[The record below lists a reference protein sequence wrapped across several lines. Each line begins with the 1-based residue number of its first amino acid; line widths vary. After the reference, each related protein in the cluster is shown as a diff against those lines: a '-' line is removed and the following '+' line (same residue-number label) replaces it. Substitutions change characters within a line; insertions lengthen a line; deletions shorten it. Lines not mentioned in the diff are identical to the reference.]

1 MGLIKSSNAPATLA
15 AFSMKDIETQA
26 KALLIRARQQ
36 ADQLLAAAQTEAQQ
50 LKVAAKAEGLAEGKR
65 EGMAQGL
72 EAGKKSGEQA
82 ALAEHRAQFQQA
94 IAALSAA
101 ANVLESQRAELE
113 AAGVQAVVALAIA
126 IARRVT
132 KRQGLLD
139 PQVLSANLEDAM
151 RLVMDAADLRISIHP
166 SQRQT
171 LDAALPQLQ
180 MSLPKLKHAQF
191 LEDETL
197 APGGCKILTGQG
209 EVNADLQT
217 QLDRIVADLLPT
229 PSAVGAS

>member
-1 MGLIKSSNAPATLA
+1 
-15 AFSMKDIETQA
+15 MKDIETQA

-36 ADQLLAAAQTEAQQ
+36 ADQLLAAAQTEAER
-50 LKVAAKAEGLAEGKR
+50 LKISAKTEGLAEGKR
-65 EGMAQGL
+65 EGLAVGL
-72 EAGKKSGEQA
+72 EAGKKSGEQT

-94 IAALSAA
+94 IASLTAA
-101 ANVLESQRAELE
+101 THILESQRAELE

-139 PQVLSANLEDAM
+139 PLVLSANLEDAM
-151 RLVMDAADLRISIHP
+151 RLVMDAVDLRISIHP
-166 SQRQT
+166 SQRKT

-180 MSLPKLKHAQF
+180 LSLPALKHAHF

-217 QLDRIVADLLPT
+217 QLDRIVADLLP
-229 PSAVGAS
+229 AAAEAGAA